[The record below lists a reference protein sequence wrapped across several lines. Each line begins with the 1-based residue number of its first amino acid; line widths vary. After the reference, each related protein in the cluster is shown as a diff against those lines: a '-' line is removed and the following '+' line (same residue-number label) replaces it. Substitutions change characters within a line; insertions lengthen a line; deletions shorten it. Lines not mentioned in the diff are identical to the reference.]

1 MFKCSERSI
10 QGYDIVMFKWSKK
23 NCVSKLFLSSSDI
36 IAGINQGNRLVEFW
50 FPERNLLGKVK
61 SKSYK
66 KKKSFSGSFV

>member
-1 MFKCSERSI
+1 MILLCSNDPKRI
-10 QGYDIVMFKWSKK
+10 
-23 NCVSKLFLSSSDI
+23 VSKLFLSSSDI

-66 KKKSFSGSFV
+66 KKKFFRFICLGIKCLRI